1 MFSGQASILKA
12 VPSTSFFGSGLKK
25 TNYNAPHT
33 FTKENHLRVVVEID
47 EIKQTEKVKWKG
59 IAYNVSDDQH
69 YIICGKGMVE
79 SLFQAPMGAGMHNAI
94 MSSYDYI
101 STTQRKYI
109 SLIGVPS
116 FKLVRFVFFYCQL
129 LHFAIIYSFSFN
141 QNADHISLVCK
152 TWV

>member
-1 MFSGQASILKA
+1 
-12 VPSTSFFGSGLKK
+12 
-25 TNYNAPHT
+25 
-33 FTKENHLRVVVEID
+33 
-47 EIKQTEKVKWKG
+47 
-59 IAYNVSDDQH
+59 
-69 YIICGKGMVE
+69 MVD
-79 SLFQAPMGAGMHNAI
+79 SLFQDPMGAGTHNAI

-109 SLIGVPS
+109 SLICVPS
-116 FKLVRFVFFYCQL
+116 FQLVSFVFFYSQL